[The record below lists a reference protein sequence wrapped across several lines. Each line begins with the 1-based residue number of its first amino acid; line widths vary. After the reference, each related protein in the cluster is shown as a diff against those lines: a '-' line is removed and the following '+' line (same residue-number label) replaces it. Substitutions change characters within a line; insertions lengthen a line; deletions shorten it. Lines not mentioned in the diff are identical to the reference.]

1 MRWRKRHRGKGG
13 LMGYLNHER
22 YLLRV
27 KEVVEG
33 LQMRT
38 DGRVK

>member
-1 MRWRKRHRGKGG
+1 
-13 LMGYLNHER
+13 MGYLNHER